1 MNEGTMKI
9 NKILKRKFP
18 DQNNEEN
25 FKEYYHEII
34 NYIGTSKKSVTYV
47 LEGQHIYRYLNLEE
61 VKGIFIIKR
70 TCVIK
75 CWKRSII
82 RHIKRKKIE
91 LDNNKITKKQY
102 YQNIWYWLKR
112 RTKQLKYCKDLNNF
126 LYKIYHSNLR

>member
-1 MNEGTMKI
+1 MFKLYVI
-9 NKILKRKFP
+9 NLVEK
-18 DQNNEEN
+18 N

-34 NYIGTSKKSVTYV
+34 KYIRTSEKVVTYV
-47 LEGQHIYRYLNLEE
+47 LEGQQIYRYLNFEE
-61 VKGIFIIKR
+61 IKGKLIIKR

-102 YQNIWYWLKR
+102 YQNIWY
-112 RTKQLKYCKDLNNF
+112 
-126 LYKIYHSNLR
+126 